1 MWKTIDEGSYRCTQS
16 LLKVVVQFGMCYL
29 LDFIVL
35 ILVYKIALFDDPV
48 AQYNSKSHHYKFA
61 LFESV
66 YPLLQILMD

>member
-1 MWKTIDEGSYRCTQS
+1 M
-16 LLKVVVQFGMCYL
+16 VVVQFGMCYL

-35 ILVYKIALFDDPV
+35 ILVLTLALFGDPV

-66 YPLLQILMD
+66 YHFLQILMD